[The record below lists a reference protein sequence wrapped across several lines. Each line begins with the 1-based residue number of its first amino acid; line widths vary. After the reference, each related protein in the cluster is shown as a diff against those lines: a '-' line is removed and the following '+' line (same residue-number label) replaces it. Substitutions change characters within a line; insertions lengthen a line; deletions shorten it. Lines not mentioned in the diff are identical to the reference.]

1 MYFIYISTYLGNMLV
16 IKQEISSLIIVWL
29 CILKKNVADNINSK
43 TNISHNNFKI

>member
-1 MYFIYISTYLGNMLV
+1 MHFVHISTYFGNMLV
-16 IKQEISSLIIVWL
+16 IEWEISNLIIVWL